1 MTPLRYVPRHRPSS
15 VGGDTPRREDGR
27 MDVHYN
33 EQKFTEMLLYVADRL
48 RSGGATKLNKVLFF
62 ADFAHV
68 RRTGAPITGAR
79 YQKLPWGPAP
89 RRLVPVRD
97 RLVDVG
103 DAHLEHVE
111 FLGRTLQRLM
121 PDRAADVSVLT
132 DEELATI
139 DQVLADLDGLI
150 AHQVGDLSHEEPGWR
165 MVGEGET
172 IPYEAALVGAAQVS
186 TPTARRLQ
194 NQIIEQHDL
203 LPT

>member
-1 MTPLRYVPRHRPSS
+1 
-15 VGGDTPRREDGR
+15 

-48 RSGGATKLNKVLFF
+48 RSDRSGGATKLNKVVFF

-68 RRTGAPITGAR
+68 RRTGSPISGAQ

-97 RLVDVG
+97 QLIAAG
-103 DAHLEHVE
+103 DAHLEHAE
-111 FLGRTLQRLM
+111 FLGRTLQRVV
-121 PDRAADVSVLT
+121 PDRAADVSVFS

-139 DQVLADLDGLI
+139 DQVLSDLDGLT
-150 AHQVGDLSHEEPGWR
+150 AVQVSDLSHEEPGWR
-165 MVGEGET
+165 LVEEGET

-194 NQIIEQHDL
+194 RDIAEQHGL